1 MPADD
6 DTKDL
11 PARRTRVQFQEPPSP
26 WLWKPLSPHASTS
39 QQEVDKV
46 VTISSAFLR
55 GVLHK
60 PKVNCLVLDLR
71 RPPLYA
77 TSRIRGAL
85 NICVPASVLADPL
98 FELSHL
104 AATCKNAEER
114 AQLLRWRDYKYIFV
128 YDTQHKEEDPATLNT
143 IKKFIDA
150 GWTGKAGILMGGFES
165 FAQVKDDLIDRSLP
179 HTMQEIDDSAEV
191 GSNTSDKAAMQSI
204 EEIDR
209 GIDRDKKHLDDL
221 YSLVDEKQLHD
232 AEIERVDAELNSF
245 RRQRRIAVTHLSKKE
260 IWKEDQTS
268 GAFASRKIPISATC
282 ASQIGQ
288 SLNKIQNAAN
298 ELEGKIELWV
308 KKEGTHSVVL
318 DAFVRVEYELNSICR
333 VLSTQ
338 QFDTATFERVPLAL
352 RRMLEDA
359 FNQKDN
365 QVIVNGRL
373 RALSEVLATLLHDL
387 EDAKEKLLKRRY
399 GEQPSSSKAQVQKT
413 EEVQKRQP
421 PPPPISRK
429 PLPGAS
435 TIGRTMSAA
444 AQSDDSISTNAMKAF
459 KNEVIARKPVANE
472 VETAEAP
479 DALEP
484 EASGSEGDNEA
495 DLAQK
500 PHRFP
505 TMQIMQE
512 HLDAW
517 HNYLMPEINKALRK
531 FYRKHP
537 ESVEISLET
546 IGESP
551 QKARPTILVICT
563 SVGKVKG
570 VLKRHFTYDA
580 TTYGLMVCRGKIV
593 RSAGRRRKPR
603 RSNLHGEH
611 PYLEAKNTHHQE
623 RPLNGAS
630 IGAYC
635 ENQAL
640 PPVSF
645 GGMIMVDGKPFGM
658 SVHHMLDV
666 PTDDEELED
675 DSSMLTFRSTENDSW
690 SFQAPMVPNAPENG
704 HELSDYDSET
714 ESNYSSDAESAI
726 SEPEMEP
733 GDIDGIAPEDCE
745 KGYLIT
751 QPAFDDIPDDIFR
764 TTEDME
770 EYLYQY
776 TVGKLHASSG
786 LKRRHFGSGL
796 PHEIDWAL
804 FQFNEDRRPSG
815 NHIMGASRYCSATTE
830 YPSSCVPFRELA
842 ELKVHAIGRT
852 TGLTSGF
859 ILPAL
864 ASVRIKGRETPSQSY
879 MIAGGLGVPGDSGAW
894 VMENREGRACGH
906 VLAWSDRKRVAYFSP
921 MEVMIE
927 DIKEMLD
934 AETVC
939 FPQSRLRV
947 EEVAGEEGYVT
958 IGSTIDSAL
967 DSTLDSTLADMT
979 GSLSLNSSARSPRSQ
994 SERRETKRTMAQ
1006 QAGKGGRR
1014 DSFTDLDI
1022 VGGMK
1027 GMCLSGGPV
1036 LQSS

>member
-1 MPADD
+1 M
-6 DTKDL
+6 
-11 PARRTRVQFQEPPSP
+11 
-26 WLWKPLSPHASTS
+26 
-39 QQEVDKV
+39 
-46 VTISSAFLR
+46 
-55 GVLHK
+55 
-60 PKVNCLVLDLR
+60 
-71 RPPLYA
+71 
-77 TSRIRGAL
+77 
-85 NICVPASVLADPL
+85 

-114 AQLLRWRDYKYIFV
+114 ARLLRWQDDEYIFI

-150 GWTGKAGILMGGFES
+150 GWTGRTGILMGGFES

-179 HTMQEIDDSAEV
+179 HTMQESDDSVDAE
-191 GSNTSDKAAMQSI
+191 NNASDKAAMQSV

-209 GIDRDKKHLDDL
+209 AIERVKKHLDDL
-221 YSLVDEKQLHD
+221 YSFAGESQPDEIH
-232 AEIERVDAELNSF
+232 RVDAELISL
-245 RRQRRIAVTHLSKKE
+245 RRQRRIAVMHLSKKE

-268 GAFASRKIPISATC
+268 GAVTSRRITISATC

-288 SLNKIQNAAN
+288 GLNKIQNAAN
-298 ELEGKIELWV
+298 ELERKFELWA
-308 KKEGTHSVVL
+308 KKEGTHSAVSN
-318 DAFVRVEYELNSICR
+318 AFARVEYEVNSICR
-333 VLSTQ
+333 LLSTEE
-338 QFDTATFERVPLAL
+338 FDTATLERVPLAL
-352 RRMLEDA
+352 RRMFEDA
-359 FNQKDN
+359 FNQKDD
-365 QVIVNGRL
+365 QVVVNGRL
-373 RALSEVLATLLHDL
+373 TELSGILATLLHDL
-387 EDAKEKLLKRRY
+387 EDAKEKLLRRHY
-399 GEQPSSSKAQVQKT
+399 SEQPSSWKGHVPKA

-429 PLPGAS
+429 PLPRAT
-435 TIGRTMSAA
+435 TIGRTMSAT
-444 AQSDDSISTNAMKAF
+444 AQSDDSISTNSMKAF
-459 KNEVIARKPVANE
+459 KNEVITRKPVANE
-472 VETAEAP
+472 VETTQVP
-479 DALEP
+479 DLLEP
-484 EASGSEGDNEA
+484 EASDNEGDNEA
-495 DLAQK
+495 DPAQK
-500 PHRFP
+500 PRRFP
-505 TMQIMQE
+505 TIQIMQE

-517 HNYLMPEINKALRK
+517 HNYLMPEINNALRK

-537 ESVEISLET
+537 ESVEISLEA

-551 QKARPTILVICT
+551 QKAKPTILVICT

-603 RSNLHGEH
+603 RSNLHGEDS
-611 PYLEAKNTHHQE
+611 YWEAKNTHHQE

-645 GGMIMVDGKPFGM
+645 GGLIMVDGEPFGM

-666 PTDDEELED
+666 PADDEDYDD
-675 DSSMLTFRSTENDSW
+675 DSSMPTIRSTENDSW
-690 SFQAPMVPNAPENG
+690 SFKAPMVPDAPEHG
-704 HELSDYDSET
+704 YELSDYDSET
-714 ESNYSSDAESAI
+714 ESDFSSDAESAT

-745 KGYLIT
+745 EGYLIT
-751 QPAFDDIPDDIFR
+751 QPAFDDIADDYFR
-764 TTEDME
+764 TTEDIE
-770 EYLYQY
+770 EYLDMY
-776 TVGKLHASSG
+776 TVGKLHVSSG
-786 LKRRHFGSGL
+786 LKRRCFGSGL

-804 FQFNEDRRPSG
+804 FQFNEDRVPSG
-815 NHIMGASRYCSATTE
+815 NHIIGASRYCSATAE
-830 YPSSCVPFRELA
+830 YPASFVPFRELA
-842 ELKVHAIGRT
+842 GLKVHAIGRT
-852 TGLTSGF
+852 TGLAGGF

-879 MIAGGLGVPGDSGAW
+879 TITGGLGVPGDSGAW

-927 DIKEMLD
+927 DIKEVLE

-939 FPQSRLRV
+939 FPQSRERV
-947 EEVAGEEGYVT
+947 EQATEEEDYVT
-958 IGSTIDSAL
+958 VDSAL
-967 DSTLDSTLADMT
+967 DSTFDSNLASSLADMT
-979 GSLSLNSSARSPRSQ
+979 RSLSLNSSARTPRSQ
-994 SERRETKRTMAQ
+994 SVRRETKRAMAQ
-1006 QAGKGGRR
+1006 QAEKGGRG

-1027 GMCLSGGPV
+1027 GMCLSSGPM